1 MPNAIGS
8 KHNLLYHS
16 YFDPWIAYVG
26 ADTLEAWSNAEI
38 LAHYPSTVECPYPTA
53 NVYNFIHTFNYPKER
68 FIEDFNTVL
77 GIEYDYPVD
86 LLYGDDPAAVERY
99 FAPGLHALRAE
110 RGNHAVHR
118 QALISVPRQA
128 VEHGA
133 LLFCMIP
140 HFAFPE
146 IEIEIQIQITTNSIP
161 RPPGFVKI
169 FCANSCYPQRS
180 IV

>member
-1 MPNAIGS
+1 MCKQCLQLMTVRVADLAARGADQMKMAVVAAFAADHAVGHALAALGS
-8 KHNLLYHS
+8 KTADRPLAAELLEV
-16 YFDPWIAYVG
+16 A
-26 ADTLEAWSNAEI
+26 
-38 LAHYPSTVECPYPTA
+38 
-53 NVYNFIHTFNYPKER
+53 
-68 FIEDFNTVL
+68 
-77 GIEYDYPVD
+77 VD
-86 LLYGDDPAAVERY
+86 RA
-99 FAPGLHALRAE
+99 APGLHALRAE

-118 QALISVPRQA
+118 QALVSVPRQT

-140 HFAFPE
+140 HFAFPK
-146 IEIEIQIQITTNSIP
+146 IEIEIQIQIATNSIP